1 MAVVKYDLPKI
12 PMRFFEINSEEILK
26 PQNWAFPIP
35 ISYGPGRLNEIA
47 HFCQTLEINNPLI
60 VTDNNS
66 KELPFITKLK
76 NFLDESNIK
85 SSLFFDISPNPKDDE
100 IAKGCSKFQS
110 GQHDAIIAIGG
121 GSAMDG
127 AKAICLTANNDIAL
141 WDFEWQLPPQSIP
154 EENSFPKLICIPTTA
169 GTGAET
175 DSTAMVTN
183 LEKGMK
189 FCICHPDLKPS
200 LALLDP
206 ELTLDLPLNLT
217 TWTGADAMIHS
228 LEAYCVPGFHPL
240 CDGAALESLSL
251 ISKSLVL
258 AVEEPQNLA
267 ARGGML
273 VASCLGGIAFLKGL
287 GLVHAISHMIGA
299 EYDTHHGLTNAIVL
313 PVVTRF
319 NLPGMDEKVRRM
331 SEAMQFEDHSV
342 DSFIANLDELLD
354 KINIPRSLSEI
365 GVPEDCAQR
374 IAEKSMLDAA
384 YGTNPRSSSYEEVLQ
399 LVSASIAKAR

>member
-127 AKAICLTANNDIAL
+127 AKAICLTANNDLDL

-319 NLPGMDEKVRRM
+319 NLPGMDEKVSRM
-331 SEAMQFEDHSV
+331 SEAMKFEDHSV